1 MFTVIHGYINYL
13 TKLYELQGCVP
24 MNEMTVMSSESEY
37 MDIVMA
43 SFDFDTN
50 ISQHT

>member
-1 MFTVIHGYINYL
+1 
-13 TKLYELQGCVP
+13 
-24 MNEMTVMSSESEY
+24 MSSESEY

-50 ISQHT
+50 ISRHTWYVFKCTSIKV